1 MQSDRVGVSRLRCLT
16 CGEKSPDQHNDCKLV
31 PLQALAS
38 SDNFEGAAEMLS
50 CSRTNVSILTGNL
63 EFELGRF
70 VASES
75 ASQRSVGSDDG
86 KLKLVHYRRNIGMQI
101 TPAGDFR
108 APPES
113 LFCTI

>member
-1 MQSDRVGVSRLRCLT
+1 MIELWKGIQ
-16 CGEKSPDQHNDCKLV
+16 PDCKFA

-38 SDNFEGAAEMLS
+38 SDSVEGAAEMLS

-75 ASQRSVGSDDG
+75 ASQRAVSSEDG
-86 KLKLVHYRRNIGMQI
+86 KLKLAHYRRNIGMQI
-101 TPAGDFR
+101 TPAG
-108 APPES
+108 APRVPSES
-113 LFCTI
+113 LFCTT